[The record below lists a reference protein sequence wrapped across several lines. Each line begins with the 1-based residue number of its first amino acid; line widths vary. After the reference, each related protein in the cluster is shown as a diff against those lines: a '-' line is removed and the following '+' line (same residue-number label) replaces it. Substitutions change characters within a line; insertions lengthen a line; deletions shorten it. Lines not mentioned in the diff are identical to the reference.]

1 LVEEFFSRVIVEINS
16 LIGATDHH
24 HHHVRM
30 LVEEMSVCDW
40 GLEQML
46 VPLYPVLKIK
56 CCALCH
62 KSTSAI
68 WRIKKSIAPSR
79 L

>member
-1 LVEEFFSRVIVEINS
+1 
-16 LIGATDHH
+16 
-24 HHHVRM
+24 M

-56 CCALCH
+56 CYALCH

-68 WRIKKSIAPSR
+68 WRIKKSITPSR